1 MTRTGAVFIGL
12 CMSLIA
18 ASLGAVL
25 FLSFGLG
32 ALESA
37 AIAVAALIGFAL
49 YNGVARPARSIADVA
64 DQIARLSRGTAD
76 LARQVGDIGRRLAA
90 VEARVA
96 ATGDD
101 IAAANEP
108 LAAEIEMLGLLVKQ
122 VAETVA
128 AHESA
133 LVGAVEA
140 AGRAAPAALAAP
152 AAAGVG
158 AEPAVAG
165 TDLLPPP
172 SGRFKGMEP
181 GEVVALLRRALEAS
195 RIDLYLQPVV
205 SLPQRKIRY
214 YEGVTRLRTE
224 LGEVLLPA
232 DYLPYAE
239 HGGLMPTID
248 NLLLFRCVQVL
259 RRLLQKNGE
268 LALFC
273 NISGTSLLD
282 GEFFPQFAEFMEA
295 NRALAP
301 SLIFEFSQ
309 RTVREMGPI
318 EHESLAVLSRMGFRF
333 SMDRVEDLRIEP
345 RDLAERGF
353 RFIKVPGSLLLSRAG
368 TPATDIH
375 PADFASHLARY
386 GIDLIADRI
395 ESEGMVVDLLDY
407 DVRYGQGFLFSPPR
421 PVRAE
426 ALRGIGDAPAETEVA
441 ARETAPRPE
450 PAVAQ
455 RTEQPSEPVL
465 RADPAAAL
473 DPRPEARPS
482 SGLAQ
487 LAKAMVQR
495 A

>member
-101 IAAANEP
+101 IA
-108 LAAEIEMLGLLVKQ
+108 
-122 VAETVA
+122 A